1 MADIGFS
8 TANGGN
14 AVKPI
19 DPDQAELL
27 DGLLPS
33 ATPPTNGQAVYFH
46 ATTGRLTA
54 SSAGATGTAK
64 MAGLLVQ
71 NNGRAGTYIV
81 RGRVGGF
88 NLSGLDYGAS
98 VYLSNT
104 AGKLADSAGTTSVK
118 VGVVVP
124 MSDHDSTKVLF
135 VNAPELA

>member
-1 MADIGFS
+1 MADIAFS

-14 AVKPI
+14 GVKPI
-19 DPDQAELL
+19 DPDQAEMF
-27 DGLLPS
+27 DGLLPAS
-33 ATPPTNGQAVYFH
+33 GAPTNGQAVYFH
-46 ATTGRLTA
+46 ATTGRLMQ
-54 SSAGATGTAK
+54 SSAGAEGTAK
-64 MAGLLVQ
+64 VAGVLVQ
-71 NNGRAGTYIV
+71 NNGRAGTYIT

-88 NLSGLDYGAS
+88 NLSALNYGAS

-124 MSDHDSTKVLF
+124 MSDQDATKVLF

>member
-19 DPDQAELL
+19 DPDQAELN
-27 DGLLPS
+27 DGLLPATS
-33 ATPPTNGQAVYFH
+33 APTNGQAVYFH
-46 ATTGRLTA
+46 ATTGRLA
-54 SSAGATGTAK
+54 QSSASAGGTAK
-64 MAGLLVQ
+64 VAGVLVQ
-71 NNGRAGTYIV
+71 NNGRAGTYVV

-88 NLSGLDYGAS
+88 NLSGLNYGAP

-104 AGKLADSAGTTSVK
+104 AGVLADGAGTTSVK

-124 MSDHDSTKVLF
+124 MSDQDSTKVLF
-135 VNAPELA
+135 INAPELG